1 MAEEEKIFSTRDI
14 YLASTLITLRFP
26 LIGTD
31 MQYEGLKQRPIGYFK
46 FIETPELA
54 DTRSQYNQGLIQV
67 EPRQYMNNLQSL
79 KADVMNYTFNPN
91 SDYNKENTI

>member
-1 MAEEEKIFSTRDI
+1 MEKEFSTRDI

-31 MQYEGLKQRPIGYFK
+31 MQFEGLKQRPIGYFK
-46 FIETPELA
+46 FKDTQELIKA
-54 DTRSQYNQGLIQV
+54 KSDYNQGLIMV

-79 KADVMNYTFNPN
+79 KADVMNYTYNPN
-91 SDYNKENTI
+91 SEYNKEK